1 MMSNPEPIEAGELL
15 QRLTLYAYGLF
26 GCFPQAAVEPAL
38 QVSGKS
44 PEDLAMDVLTRYF
57 DPHDTRVAW
66 DPNRGNVLSY
76 LKTVLWH
83 DFLDLKRAGLYR
95 NAATT
100 PESFDVLPSSGP
112 SPEARLA
119 RAEQRERV
127 LAALAD
133 EPELQ
138 AVVALQL
145 DPEGWPGY
153 TNQELAGR
161 LSTTVAEIE
170 NRKKRLLRRLLKLG
184 RVPAAATRM

>member
-1 MMSNPEPIEAGELL
+1 MAKETMGAGELL

-26 GCFPQAAVEPAL
+26 GCYPSAEAEPAL
-38 QVSGKS
+38 RVSGKS

-57 DPHDTRVAW
+57 DPHDTRVVW
-66 DPNRGNVLSY
+66 DASRGQLLSY

-95 NAATT
+95 GTVAADSLDMLAS
-100 PESFDVLPSSGP
+100 PGP
-112 SPEARLA
+112 SPEMRVA
-119 RAEQRERV
+119 RAQQRARV

-138 AVVALQL
+138 ALVALQL
-145 DPEGWPGY
+145 DPEGWPGF
-153 TNQELAGR
+153 TNQELAAR
-161 LSTTVAEIE
+161 LGTSVAEIE

-184 RVPAAATRM
+184 RAPVPAASR